1 MFYKDLP
8 ENNKVYIEDDYRPI
22 KTRVKKL
29 VHKDINVDRV
39 MAMVRRDTRY
49 GIDRRHRL
57 MPDPERAR
65 MSAVKAGLT
74 KAQTAEHVRCQH
86 IAKELDELIS
96 FLQEELIAT
105 EYPDGLPKFD
115 YEKYKNDS
123 YIIQ

>member
-1 MFYKDLP
+1 MFYNDSPGNK
-8 ENNKVYIEDDYRPI
+8 KVYIEDDYRPI

-57 MPDPERAR
+57 MPDPEKSR
-65 MSAVKAGLT
+65 MSAVQHGLT
-74 KAQTAEHVRCQH
+74 KAQIAEHVRCQH
-86 IAKELDELIS
+86 VAKQIDELIA
-96 FLQEELIAT
+96 FFQEELIAY

-123 YIIQ
+123 YFIQ

>member
-1 MFYKDLP
+1 MFYNDLP
-8 ENNKVYIEDDYRPI
+8 ENKKVYIEDDYRPI

-57 MPDPERAR
+57 KPDPERAR

-74 KAQTAEHVRCQH
+74 KAQTAEQTK
-86 IAKELDELIS
+86 IFIS
-96 FLQEELIAT
+96 QFMCIRI
-105 EYPDGLPKFD
+105 
-115 YEKYKNDS
+115 NN
-123 YIIQ
+123 